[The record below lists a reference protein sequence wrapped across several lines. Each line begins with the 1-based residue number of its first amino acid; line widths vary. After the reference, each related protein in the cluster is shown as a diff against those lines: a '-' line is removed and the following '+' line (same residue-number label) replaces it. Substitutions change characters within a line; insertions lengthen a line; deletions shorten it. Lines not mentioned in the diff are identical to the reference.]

1 MNNLRNTIAHIL
13 EHRRRLSGANEAATQ
28 QYVILPILRALGW
41 DDTNLESMEVL
52 PEYRTGNRRVD
63 YTLRVSREH
72 ALFIECKKWN
82 ESLESHENQIVTYAS
97 TSNVPIAI
105 LTNGRIW
112 QFYLSKKEGVPV
124 SKRKFCDIDNEDIDA
139 AVVSLEK
146 YLLKCNVSSGYAM
159 EEAEKTWENKE
170 KVVNSVPQNK
180 RDYYRAT
187 YPLEKMREFY
197 GCIALTQDLARKEGW
212 KLEQRFTRRYCGFWL
227 KSRVDQREKLVC
239 GIHLDYTPLRFFVK
253 LTEETTEKLRSQYGC
268 EITYYHTHA
277 GHAYYTIPAD
287 VNKLFP
293 VLEFVYN
300 KHLGN

>member
-1 MNNLRNTIAHIL
+1 MADLRNTIAHIL
-13 EHRRRLSGANEAATQ
+13 EHKRRLSGANEAATQ

-52 PEYRTGNRRVD
+52 PEYNTGSRRVD
-63 YTLRVSREH
+63 YTLRVGREH

-97 TSNVPIAI
+97 SNVHIAI

-112 QFYLSKKEGVPV
+112 QFYLSKKEGMPV
-124 SKRKFCDIDNEDIDA
+124 SKRKFCDIDNEDIDE
-139 AVVSLEK
+139 AVVNLEK

-159 EEAEKTWENKE
+159 EEAEKTWRNKE

-197 GCIALTQDLARKEGW
+197 RCIALTQDLATKEGW
-212 KLEQRFTRRYCGFWL
+212 NLEQRFTLRYCGFWL
-227 KSRVDQREKLVC
+227 RSGVGHRGKLVC
-239 GIHLDYTPLRFFVK
+239 GIHLDYTPLRFFAK
-253 LTEETTEKLRSQYGC
+253 LTEEAAKKLRSQYGC

-287 VNKLFP
+287 VKELFP

-300 KHLGN
+300 KYHEN